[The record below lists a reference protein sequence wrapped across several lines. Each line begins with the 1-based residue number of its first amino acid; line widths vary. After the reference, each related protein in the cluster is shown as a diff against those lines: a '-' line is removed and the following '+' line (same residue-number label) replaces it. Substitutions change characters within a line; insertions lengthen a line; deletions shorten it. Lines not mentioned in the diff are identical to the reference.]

1 MMNES
6 GKGSTLRAVL
16 LWGVPLA
23 AVAVGLAVWALGGRY
38 VETDNAYVKADLVPL
53 YPEIE
58 AQVTEVLV
66 AENARVEAGQVL
78 LKLDPESAEIDE
90 RRAEARLVAVREQL
104 AAARKQLEQ
113 RNDERAL
120 AEEQIRTAQVATRAD
135 RRARERSGREI
146 ARARG
151 DGKTRGESADA
162 RALGKSLDRSQFQ
175 RNAAGIAAFG
185 SAGIHPYRQLS
196 RCRVAWPHRHHL
208 TGERR
213 RVRDAAAAKRVGQLG
228 EGGAA
233 RAGAYRHRRR
243 PAGLAATCRHECGG
257 RGRSQR
263 RQSIHAA
270 RRSTLMVEVA
280 SMTEAASARS
290 QRTLLSLS
298 TMLAVLL
305 YAIDTTVA
313 NVALPVMQGSLA
325 ATREQVAWVLT
336 SYLIASAVA
345 LPALGAI
352 EARLGL
358 RRSFMLA
365 VAGFGVSSVL
375 CGLAPNIET
384 LVIARF
390 MQGLCG
396 AGLLPLSQTAMQ
408 AAYPPGQQARVFAL
422 FGMGVMVGPVVGP
435 WLGGWL
441 TENFGWRSVFY
452 INMPVVALS
461 LAGLLSTLRG
471 PPQSNPR
478 SFDRFGFALL
488 ATCILTLQLAVDRGQ
503 QLDWF
508 DSPEIVIEVAVGVL
522 AAYMFVV
529 HSRTGRR
536 TLFPGALL
544 RDRNL
549 VLGVAMSVLV
559 GWPFMGAMVLLPQ
572 FLQEVQGYSVVDA
585 GILMAPRGLGL
596 IVSMLALSRIG
607 PLIDL
612 RMAFSLGCVLNTV
625 GLLAFAWLPA
635 DVPANVLTG
644 WLLLQGVGLGLIFV
658 PLNTL
663 TFTTLAP
670 IHRTDGAALM
680 VLARNLGSSIGVAM
694 LVRGISIDAAANA
707 DRLREIAHGVVA
719 EDPGSIGLALR
730 LVYREALV
738 IAYSNQYLIL
748 SLMPAVLLPCVWLM
762 QRSAVSGKSRADAG
776 QAAPP
781 DAVPH

>member
-1 MMNES
+1 
-6 GKGSTLRAVL
+6 
-16 LWGVPLA
+16 
-23 AVAVGLAVWALGGRY
+23 
-38 VETDNAYVKADLVPL
+38 
-53 YPEIE
+53 
-58 AQVTEVLV
+58 
-66 AENARVEAGQVL
+66 
-78 LKLDPESAEIDE
+78 
-90 RRAEARLVAVREQL
+90 
-104 AAARKQLEQ
+104 
-113 RNDERAL
+113 
-120 AEEQIRTAQVATRAD
+120 
-135 RRARERSGREI
+135 
-146 ARARG
+146 
-151 DGKTRGESADA
+151 
-162 RALGKSLDRSQFQ
+162 
-175 RNAAGIAAFG
+175 
-185 SAGIHPYRQLS
+185 
-196 RCRVAWPHRHHL
+196 
-208 TGERR
+208 
-213 RVRDAAAAKRVGQLG
+213 
-228 EGGAA
+228 
-233 RAGAYRHRRR
+233 
-243 PAGLAATCRHECGG
+243 
-257 RGRSQR
+257 
-263 RQSIHAA
+263 
-270 RRSTLMVEVA
+270 MVEVA

-781 DAVPH
+781 DVVPH